1 MSDGMVLRD
10 MRDRFEVL
18 AEAVMTIPTGTDG
31 TGTDTRV
38 VNSLLMLI
46 GEAKETNARLASIA
60 AALDALEVRT

>member
-18 AEAVMTIPTGTDG
+18 AEAVMTIPTTGG
-31 TGTDTRV
+31 TGTDRRV
-38 VNSLLMLI
+38 VDSLLMLI

>member
-18 AEAVMTIPTGTDG
+18 AEAVMTIPRTNG
-31 TGTDTRV
+31 TGTDRRV
-38 VNSLLMLI
+38 VDSLLMLI